1 MKRYSR
7 LATIYITC
15 TEGVLYWAKPVY
27 EEVIL
32 KVWREALYLCLV
44 VTREGVALANDL
56 IHLSSILG
64 SLNYLRACL
73 LLDKLAQSTFFH
85 ESHKYS
91 VYLTKVPN

>member
-1 MKRYSR
+1 MQVEE
-7 LATIYITC
+7 TIYITC

-27 EEVIL
+27 EEVRYTRS
-32 KVWREALYLCLV
+32 VEREALYLCLV

-85 ESHKYS
+85 ESHKY
-91 VYLTKVPN
+91 T